1 MNRLHENTNEMNVH
15 HVFVTVNAKFVLKQM
30 SQKWYDIKQIY
41 QKEKI
46 FWPNFYLFHDY
57 SIIFLDRNH

>member
-1 MNRLHENTNEMNVH
+1 MNVL
-15 HVFVTVNAKFVLKQM
+15 HVFVTVNANFVLKQM

-41 QKEKI
+41 QEEKI